1 MAKVKSHFKIHTS
14 ISSHRNTAVLWS
26 DVADRGMYAELGR
39 LAMEKFAARTNDRFH
54 LSSVD
59 LMRITGAMNPGA
71 ANNKWRSLLS
81 RWEVGA
87 KSLGGHSPVT
97 AKSVGGHWVVTF
109 RNFAAKQGLSQ
120 ILGTVSETHED
131 EDKDKDEDEDEKSSD
146 SPSLPSWCD
155 EIADDFVELIAEVQP
170 GRKVKSEKWPKQ
182 LELMQRRD
190 ARDPVEME
198 ETLNWVFGPVNQAS
212 EYRFEVFSVEA
223 FRKKYDNIRAGI
235 SRSKRKSAGTKNELI
250 AAAIAKSEAN
260 DGLRLGAGSG
270 DKTKGVGDPFLRIA
284 SGPNSRGGD

>member
-26 DVADRGMYAELGR
+26 DVADRGMYAEIGR

-59 LMRITGAMNPGA
+59 LMKITGATNPGA
-71 ANNKWRSLLS
+71 ASNRWRSLLS

-87 KSLGGHSPVT
+87 RSLGGHPPVT
-97 AKSVGGHWVVTF
+97 AESVGGHWVVTF

-120 ILGTVSETHED
+120 IFDPVSETHK
-131 EDKDKDEDEDEKSSD
+131 DKDKDEDKDEDNKSSE

-155 EIADDFVELIAEVQP
+155 EMAQHFLELIAEVQP
-170 GRKVKSEKWPKQ
+170 GRKVKSGKWAKQ
-182 LELMQRRD
+182 LDVMSRRD
-190 ARDPVEME
+190 SRDPTEMR
-198 ETLNWVFGPVNQAS
+198 ETLGWIFGPVNQAS
-212 EYRFEVFSVEA
+212 EYRFEVFCVEA

-250 AAAIAKSEAN
+250 AAAIAKSEEK
-260 DGLRLGAGSG
+260 DGIRLGGGAG
-270 DKTKGVGDPFLRIA
+270 DKAKGIGDPFLRIA
-284 SGPNSRGGD
+284 AGPNRSGGN